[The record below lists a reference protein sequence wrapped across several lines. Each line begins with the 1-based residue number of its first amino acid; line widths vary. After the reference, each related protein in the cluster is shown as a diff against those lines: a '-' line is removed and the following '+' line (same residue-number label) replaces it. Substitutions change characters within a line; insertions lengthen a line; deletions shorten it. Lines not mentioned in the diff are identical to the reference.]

1 MTMRYK
7 STYGE
12 FESLSVTVSDFLSI
26 ISFEDKVKNRQQ
38 LYSVKKRKTTKQ
50 NKTLKTP
57 VGRIR
62 IFLFFFFLSEIYFWI
77 LAKQNANNIS
87 DLLMRRPLVTTY
99 ASLWPVGAYLQ
110 PPIGLRQRQQLVYP
124 EQLPREQPAFYDI
137 MVGLRGNRLACNNA
151 RRRLAAW
158 KITMINQFSFKTCT
172 QQQKIQTNAFDHEN
186 NSFFNKSTVESSLK
200 HKSQLLLLLF
210 LFFKAVRIPCYFV
223 LFRDI
228 ILNPDLHYFNQHQ
241 PERKQGCRSALITNL
256 YLAL

>member
-1 MTMRYK
+1 MTLWLD
-7 STYGE
+7 YG
-12 FESLSVTVSDFLSI
+12 
-26 ISFEDKVKNRQQ
+26 
-38 LYSVKKRKTTKQ
+38 
-50 NKTLKTP
+50 
-57 VGRIR
+57 
-62 IFLFFFFLSEIYFWI
+62 
-77 LAKQNANNIS
+77 
-87 DLLMRRPLVTTY
+87 
-99 ASLWPVGAYLQ
+99 
-110 PPIGLRQRQQLVYP
+110 
-124 EQLPREQPAFYDI
+124 
-137 MVGLRGNRLACNNA
+137 GNRLACNNA

-158 KITMINQFSFKTCT
+158 KIMMINQFSFKTCT